1 MIKNL
6 TSSQLKILYIY
17 GFFSVFLYIYM
28 HNFIIYD
35 FFLFLFFFFLI
46 NILEIE
52 TLLIVLINFFS
63 SIINKFVSLFLFI
76 VEYFIKTTL
85 LHVCFYSLFFFSM
98 VLLMSRKC
106 NFKSMKSNI
115 WTFINI
121 SPLWFVRHQLLF
133 EFVLFE
139 VECFIKATIHTIKDK
154 FLLFVFVFYG
164 SVYE

>member
-1 MIKNL
+1 MFCFFFLNVNCDNFLNTYLFPNNSIFLLIPKFIRNL

-98 VLLMSRKC
+98 VLLMSHKC

-115 WTFINI
+115 
-121 SPLWFVRHQLLF
+121 
-133 EFVLFE
+133 
-139 VECFIKATIHTIKDK
+139 
-154 FLLFVFVFYG
+154 
-164 SVYE
+164 